1 MNVKRFTAAIVAVLC
16 LTALC
21 SCNTKEGVVTTA
33 PSAPESFEQT
43 DETISVTVP
52 VVNVADKDA
61 FAAELEE
68 FGGISCEEIEDA
80 YLLTMTASTYDAF
93 MAQKRQ
99 KARAAFDE
107 GVQELTFITNLEMDD
122 DFRIITV
129 TVTPGEYTKTESRPV
144 LADAATNFL
153 AYQLYTGENLFVTV
167 KVFDTAGEV
176 VDSFQLPAV
185 LT

>member
-1 MNVKRFTAAIVAVLC
+1 MNVKRFTAIIAVLC
-16 LTALC
+16 LTALFGAC
-21 SCNTKEGVVTTA
+21 GTKEPAETTA
-33 PSAPESFEQT
+33 PSAPETSAPS
-43 DETISVTVP
+43 DEKISVTIP
-52 VVNVADKDA
+52 AVNVADKDA

-68 FGGISCEEIEDA
+68 FGGITCEEIEDA

-167 KVFDTAGEV
+167 KVFDTDGEV